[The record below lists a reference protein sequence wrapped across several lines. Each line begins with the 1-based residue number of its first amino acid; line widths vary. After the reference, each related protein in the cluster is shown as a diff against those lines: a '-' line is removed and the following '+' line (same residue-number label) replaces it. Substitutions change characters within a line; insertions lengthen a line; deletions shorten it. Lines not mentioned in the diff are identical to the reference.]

1 MDKNSVIG
9 FSLLVALLLG
19 YLAINNYEQNAV
31 LEKKQ
36 ADSIAYAKTHPKI
49 TPAPI
54 AVKNSTDTASIN
66 ETTQVTTLV
75 DSVLRLE
82 NELVSLDIHTKGANI
97 TKALLKNYKTYY
109 QKPLVLFDSN
119 ENQLSFA
126 LNTASVKNS
135 NELYYTP
142 AFQETE
148 KGKSVILTAQI
159 NPQQQVVVTYTLERN
174 THHVACSYKL
184 SGFAMNT
191 LVMNWDNAVLRTE
204 KNSDAEKQNI
214 QEHYKYANGDQDY
227 FSVSEEKKES
237 LKEGV
242 QWIGLRTGYF
252 SQALIAKN
260 NVFNASNCKAINDKN
275 DTNHVVLNKVSFQ
288 VPLQNNE
295 ASLDWYMGPNDYAT
309 LKDYQIGLEEMV
321 PLGTGI
327 FAFVKYVNKWLILPM
342 FNLLNSWQLN
352 LGLIIILMTLI
363 IRLALSFFTYKSYLS
378 TAKMRLMKPELDVL
392 REKFPDQQAF
402 SVEQMKLYRSAGVN
416 PLGGCLPM
424 LFQLPFLVAMYCFI
438 PTNIV
443 FRQVSF
449 LWADDLSTYDSIL
462 NLPFS
467 IPLYGDHVSLFTLL
481 MTASSLFLALYNRNM
496 TPQDPNNP
504 MMKYLPFVFPVMLM
518 GVFNKMAA
526 ALTFYYFF
534 GNMVSIAQQ
543 FIIQKL
549 FINEEAIHKQLQ
561 ENKNKP
567 ATASKW
573 QQKLEEMQR
582 LQQEKAKKK

>member
-19 YLAINNYEQNAV
+19 YLAFNNYEQKAV

-49 TPAPI
+49 AVSPI
-54 AVKNSTDTASIN
+54 TVKNTNDTSIIN
-66 ETTQVTTLV
+66 DSLVAPAAV
-75 DSVLRLE
+75 DSILNLE
-82 NELVSLDIHTKGANI
+82 NEYISIAIHTKGANI
-97 TKALLKNYKTYY
+97 SKALIKNFKTYY

-119 ENQLSFA
+119 ENQLGFA
-126 LNTASVKNS
+126 LNTATVKNS
-135 NELYYTP
+135 NELNYTP
-142 AFQETE
+142 IFQENE
-148 KGKSVILTAQI
+148 KGKSIVLTAQV
-159 NPQQQVVVTYTLERN
+159 NPQQQVVITYTLEHN
-174 THHVACSYKL
+174 AHHVTCSYKL

-191 LVMNWDNAVLRTE
+191 LVMNWDNAVARTE
-204 KNSDAEKQNI
+204 KNSDAEKQNV
-214 QEHYKYANGDQDY
+214 QEHYKYNNGDQDY
-227 FSVSEEKKES
+227 FSIRDEKNEK

-242 QWIGLRTGYF
+242 EWIGLRTGYF

-260 NVFNASNCKAINDKN
+260 NVFNASNIKAINDTK
-275 DTNHVVLNKVSFQ
+275 DTNHVVFNKLSFQ

-295 ASLDWYMGPNDYAT
+295 ASIDWYMGPNDYYT
-309 LKDYQIGLEEMV
+309 LKSYKIGLEEMV

-327 FAFVKYVNKWLILPM
+327 FAFVKYVNKWLILPV
-342 FNLLNSWQLN
+342 FDLLKSWQLN

-438 PTNIV
+438 PTNIT
-443 FRQVSF
+443 FRQVPF
-449 LWADDLSTYDSIL
+449 LWADDLSTFDSIL

-504 MMKYLPFVFPVMLM
+504 MMKYLPFVFPIMLM

>member
-1 MDKNSVIG
+1 
-9 FSLLVALLLG
+9 
-19 YLAINNYEQNAV
+19 
-31 LEKKQ
+31 
-36 ADSIAYAKTHPKI
+36 
-49 TPAPI
+49 
-54 AVKNSTDTASIN
+54 
-66 ETTQVTTLV
+66 
-75 DSVLRLE
+75 
-82 NELVSLDIHTKGANI
+82 
-97 TKALLKNYKTYY
+97 
-109 QKPLVLFDSN
+109 
-119 ENQLSFA
+119 
-126 LNTASVKNS
+126 
-135 NELYYTP
+135 
-142 AFQETE
+142 
-148 KGKSVILTAQI
+148 
-159 NPQQQVVVTYTLERN
+159 
-174 THHVACSYKL
+174 
-184 SGFAMNT
+184 
-191 LVMNWDNAVLRTE
+191 
-204 KNSDAEKQNI
+204 
-214 QEHYKYANGDQDY
+214 
-227 FSVSEEKKES
+227 
-237 LKEGV
+237 
-242 QWIGLRTGYF
+242 
-252 SQALIAKN
+252 
-260 NVFNASNCKAINDKN
+260 
-275 DTNHVVLNKVSFQ
+275 
-288 VPLQNNE
+288 
-295 ASLDWYMGPNDYAT
+295 MGPNDYAT

-438 PTNIV
+438 PTNIM

>member
-49 TPAPI
+49 TTAPI
-54 AVKNSTDTASIN
+54 AVKNSTNTASIN
-66 ETTQVTTLV
+66 DTNQVTTLV

-184 SGFAMNT
+184 SGFAMNA

-214 QEHYKYANGDQDY
+214 QEHYKYANGNQDY
-227 FSVSEEKKES
+227 FSISEEKKES

-295 ASLDWYMGPNDYAT
+295 ASLDWYMGPNDYAN

-438 PTNIV
+438 PTNIM

>member
-19 YLAINNYEQNAV
+19 YLAINNYEQKGA

-49 TPAPI
+49 ATAQVV
-54 AVKNSTDTASIN
+54 AKNNTDTLSSKD
-66 ETTQVTTLV
+66 TSLV
-75 DSVLRLE
+75 ATPVDTVLNLDNAFVSV
-82 NELVSLDIHTKGANI
+82 DIHTKGGNI

-109 QKPLVLFDSN
+109 QKPLVLFDST

-126 LNTASVKNS
+126 LNTASIKNS

-142 AFQETE
+142 SLQENE
-148 KGKSVILTAQI
+148 KGKSIVLTASI
-159 NPQQQVVVTYTLERN
+159 NPQQQVVITYTLETN
-174 THHVACSYKL
+174 AHHVTCSYKL
-184 SGFAMNT
+184 IGFAMNT
-191 LVMNWDNAVLRTE
+191 LVMNWDNTVARTE
-204 KNSDAEKQNI
+204 KSSDAEKQNV
-214 QEHYKYANGDQDY
+214 QEHYKYSNGDQDY
-227 FSVSEEKKES
+227 FSIRDEKKER
-237 LKEGV
+237 LNEGV

-260 NVFNASNCKAINDKN
+260 NVFNASNCNAINDTK
-275 DTNHVVLNKVSFQ
+275 DTNHVVFNRLSFQ
-288 VPLQNNE
+288 LPLQNNE
-295 ASLDWYMGPNDYAT
+295 ASMDWYIGPNDYAT
-309 LKDYQIGLEEMV
+309 LKSYQIGLEEMV

-449 LWADDLSTYDSIL
+449 LWADDLSTFDSIL

-504 MMKYLPFVFPVMLM
+504 MMKYLPFVFPIMLM

>member
-19 YLAINNYEQNAV
+19 YLAINNYEQKGA

-36 ADSIAYAKTHPKI
+36 ADSIAYTKTHPKI
-49 TPAPI
+49 ATAQV
-54 AVKNSTDTASIN
+54 AVKNNTDTSSIKD
-66 ETTQVTTLV
+66 TALVAAPLDTVLTL
-75 DSVLRLE
+75 D
-82 NELVSLDIHTKGANI
+82 NAYVSIDIHTKGGNI

-109 QKPLVLFDSN
+109 QKPLVLFDST

-126 LNTASVKNS
+126 LNTATIKNS

-142 AFQETE
+142 SLQENE
-148 KGKSVILTAQI
+148 KGKSIILTAPI
-159 NPQQQVVVTYTLERN
+159 NPQQQVIITYTIETN
-174 THHVACSYKL
+174 AHHVTCSFKL
-184 SGFAMNT
+184 IGFAMNT
-191 LVMNWDNAVLRTE
+191 LVMNWDNAVARTE
-204 KNSDAEKQNI
+204 KSSDAEKQNV
-214 QEHYKYANGDQDY
+214 QEHYKYNNGDQDY
-227 FSVSEEKKES
+227 FSIRDEKKES

-260 NVFNASNCKAINDKN
+260 NVFNVSSCKAVN
-275 DTNHVVLNKVSFQ
+275 DTKDTNYVVVNKLSFQ
-288 VPLQNNE
+288 LPLQNNE
-295 ASLDWYMGPNDYAT
+295 ASIDWYIGPNDYAT
-309 LKDYQIGLEEMV
+309 LKSYQIGLEEMV

-342 FNLLNSWQLN
+342 FNMLNSWQLN

-378 TAKMRLMKPELDVL
+378 TAKMRLMKPELDIL

-449 LWADDLSTYDSIL
+449 LWADDLSTFDSIL

-504 MMKYLPFVFPVMLM
+504 MMKYLPFVFPIMLM

>member
-19 YLAINNYEQNAV
+19 YLAINNYEQKGA

-49 TPAPI
+49 ATAQVV
-54 AVKNSTDTASIN
+54 AKNNTDTLSQKD
-66 ETTQVTTLV
+66 TSLV
-75 DSVLRLE
+75 ATPVDTVLNLD
-82 NELVSLDIHTKGANI
+82 NAFVSLDIHTKGGNI

-109 QKPLVLFDSN
+109 QKPLVLFDST

-126 LNTASVKNS
+126 LNTASIKNS

-142 AFQETE
+142 SLQENE
-148 KGKSVILTAQI
+148 KGKSIILTASI
-159 NPQQQVVVTYTLERN
+159 NPQQQVVITYTLETNAR
-174 THHVACSYKL
+174 HVTCSYKL
-184 SGFAMNT
+184 IGFAMNT
-191 LVMNWDNAVLRTE
+191 LVMNWDNSVARTE
-204 KNSDAEKQNI
+204 KSSDAEKQNV
-214 QEHYKYANGDQDY
+214 QEHYKYSNGDQDY
-227 FSVSEEKKES
+227 FSIRDEKKES

-242 QWIGLRTGYF
+242 QWVGLRTGYF

-260 NVFNASNCKAINDKN
+260 NVFNASSCTAVNDTK
-275 DTNHVVLNKVSFQ
+275 DTNHVVVNKLSFQ
-288 VPLQNNE
+288 LPLQNNE
-295 ASLDWYMGPNDYAT
+295 ASMDWYIGPNDYAT
-309 LKDYQIGLEEMV
+309 LKAYQIGLEEMV

-342 FNLLNSWQLN
+342 FNVLNSWQLN

-449 LWADDLSTYDSIL
+449 LWADDLSTFDSIL

-504 MMKYLPFVFPVMLM
+504 MMKYLPFVFPIMLM